1 MTGREPEPLTVW
13 PRVSLITA
21 IILSAVLVAAAL
33 FGWYRLPAD
42 IQAKFSAIQVA
53 TLIVFI
59 LVMMAM
65 MLGLGLCRVRADAKG
80 VFVRNGLLS
89 NTYRW
94 DEIRGVRYRQ
104 GDPWAYL
111 LLDPTPGQQLR
122 GGEKYRRRQMIAI
135 QNPDGQRARDA
146 ADRVVEMARYYSA
159 EGSSPAG

>member
-1 MTGREPEPLTVW
+1 MSAEPAPLTVW

-21 IILSAVLVAAAL
+21 IILSLVLVAAAL
-33 FGWYRLPAD
+33 FGWYRLPSD
-42 IQAKFSAIQVA
+42 IQGEFNVWQIA

-89 NTYRW
+89 ETYRW

-111 LLDPTPGQQLR
+111 LLDPTVGQKVH
-122 GGEKYRRRQMIAI
+122 GGDKFRRRQMIAI

-146 ADRVVEMARYYSA
+146 ADRLVQMARYYASDAGGSA
-159 EGSSPAG
+159 SD